1 MEIICLLFYFS
12 RCQVWIKKKISVIQS
27 LTACLEKLF
36 KNFTCNSF
44 HRTPFSWRYIKR
56 GIVIL
61 NSFFVRYLSAIQS
74 TKYSVLQ
81 LYVAFSFLGRQIVNS
96 ELWRL
101 DGSVWIH
108 SDKDDQKRTHQCQFS
123 CNSGCER
130 FRRGAVRV
138 HRVKVI
144 DFLVCHSI
152 TSHSTRYNG

>member
-1 MEIICLLFYFS
+1 MSSLNKEENKRDTIVDRVFRKALQEFHVQL
-12 RCQVWIKKKISVIQS
+12 ISSYSVLMKVYQAWHS
-27 LTACLEKLF
+27 NT
-36 KNFTCNSF
+36 
-44 HRTPFSWRYIKR
+44 
-56 GIVIL
+56 
-61 NSFFVRYLSAIQS
+61 SFFVRYLSAIQS

-81 LYVAFSFLGRQIVNS
+81 LYVAFSFLARQIVNS

-123 CNSGCER
+123 SNSGCER

-152 TSHSTRYNG
+152 TSHSTRYNC